1 MSAVKRSLSWAL
13 VLVLVCAVSRA
24 AWAAQ
29 PPDKDLDLLARATR
43 VSGVQAGQ
51 DRHPYAWISDH
62 ELLLF
67 HPLPNLAWSLSRYDL
82 TTHTERPLPAL
93 STLFRQTG
101 GLLWPPPVV
110 SPDGRHL
117 LWTGRHYWD
126 KRSKVLCADLA
137 GTAFS
142 HLNQPATGLLCW
154 LDDEHW
160 QMLGLGVEGAHQLA
174 IRTGDIR
181 PPYAKQKRLLSAPL
195 LIGRPEIIGGARP
208 NSTGLTLRSRHHLL
222 EALIINRNYVPLK
235 IQFNEYTLHS
245 RSVTGH
251 SSFLPLPQQP
261 YPGGEYLGAAQ
272 WPRDGR
278 FAVAFS
284 HHSPPPFWH
293 THLRPP
299 KMEGEQSGVAS
310 LLVGSPATG
319 RVYTVGYAPLSGM
332 TTGREQFRDVR
343 WVPGGKRL
351 SFVYLDELYTVPAD

>member
-1 MSAVKRSLSWAL
+1 MQSVRRTGLWLL

-51 DRHPYAWISDH
+51 DRHPYAWISEH

-67 HPLPNLAWSLSRYDL
+67 HLLPDRTWSLSRYDL

-93 STLFRQTG
+93 SALFRQTG
-101 GLLWPPPVV
+101 GLSWPPPVV

-142 HLNQPATGLLCW
+142 HLNQPASGVLGW
-154 LDDEHW
+154 LDDKHW
-160 QMLGLGVEGAHQLA
+160 ELLDVDFEAVHLLA
-174 IRTGDIR
+174 IETGDIR
-181 PPYAKQKRLLSAPL
+181 PPYAKWKRRFSPPL
-195 LIGRPEIIGGARP
+195 FLCRSEFGG
-208 NSTGLTLRSRHHLL
+208 NGQDLEGLTLRSRHHLL
-222 EALIINRNYVPLK
+222 DALSINHDYTALG

-245 RSVTGH
+245 RSVTER
-251 SSFLPLPQQP
+251 SIFLPLPQQP
-261 YPGGEYLGAAQ
+261 YPHGEFLGAAQ

-284 HHSPPPFWH
+284 HHPTARFWH
-293 THLRPP
+293 PHIRPP
-299 KMEGEQSGVAS
+299 KMKGEQSGLVS
-310 LLVGSPATG
+310 LLVAVPAAG
-319 RVYTVGYAPLSGM
+319 RVRTVGYVPLTDM
-332 TTGREQFRDVR
+332 TYGGEQFRDVR